1 MKTSDFIKSVE
12 LRESNDLP
20 KIAERFQNIGTVR
33 LVHAMIG
40 MVTEAG
46 EFQDMMKKHLMYG
59 KEIDRTNLVEEL
71 GDIMWYVG
79 LACSE
84 LGVSLDEVMAI
95 NNAKLAARYGDVFTE
110 EAALNRDL
118 DTERKILEDGSENKT
133 DKQG

>member
-12 LRESNDLP
+12 LRESNDFE
-20 KIAERFQNIGTVR
+20 KIAQRMQDKGTVR
-33 LVHAMIG
+33 LIHAMIG
-40 MVTEAG
+40 MVTESA

-59 KEIDRTNLVEEL
+59 KAIDRTNLIEEL
-71 GDIMWYVG
+71 GDLMWYVG

-110 EAALNRDL
+110 AAALNRDL
-118 DTERKILEDGSENKT
+118 ETERKILEDGSENKV
-133 DKQG
+133 D

>member
-12 LRESNDLP
+12 LRESNDLE
-20 KIAERFQNIGTVR
+20 KIASRFQNIGTVR

-40 MVTEAG
+40 MCTEAG

-71 GDIMWYVG
+71 GDLMWYVG

-84 LGVSLDEVMAI
+84 LGVSLDEVMAK

-110 EAALNRDL
+110 EAALNRNL
-118 DTERKILEDGSENKT
+118 NKERKTLEE
-133 DKQG
+133 